1 MALPPRLRI
10 RCMSHTN
17 TPHCPICHG
26 NVRFVAHKRKWRLW
40 RCNQCDH
47 YAVLPPPTPDE
58 LRHIYSSETGY
69 GSGRESDLA
78 ATDPLPAKSI
88 DAALANFGVTR
99 GAFLDVGCGDGRL
112 LYHLRSLGWSVGGT
126 DYSPTYVAKC
136 IKHGIDVRHGDLEQS
151 GLTHGSWDVAHMG
164 DVIEHVIDPV
174 SMLKTVA
181 GYLKPGGVIVLRT
194 PNAASGYSR
203 FSAMLANLTHTE
215 WLASEAPWHL
225 NDFTPRSLTQVLR
238 HSGYELMACSSE
250 GRRPFAY
257 SVGSSGYLDLEKKR
271 LKGLTGGPRRQA
283 IFGLAPKALPVAAW
297 TAGPFCLG
305 RLVDLIRGRGDY
317 LVAFARKRIATF

>member
-1 MALPPRLRI
+1 MI
-10 RCMSHTN
+10 RRMSHTK
-17 TPHCPICHG
+17 TPRCPICHDG
-26 NVRFVAHKRKWRLW
+26 VRFVADKRTWHLW
-40 RCNQCDH
+40 HCTQCDH
-47 YAVLPPPTPDE
+47 YSVLPPPTPNE

-88 DAALANFGVTR
+88 DAALANFGVAR

-136 IKHGIDVRHGDLEQS
+136 TEHGLDVRHGDLEQS
-151 GLTHGSWDVAHMG
+151 GLNRGSWDVAHMG
-164 DVIEHVIDPV
+164 DVIEHVVDPV
-174 SMLKTVA
+174 SVLRTVA
-181 GYLKPGGVIVLRT
+181 EYLKPGGMIVLRT

-203 FSAMLANLTHTE
+203 FSAALANLTRTE

-225 NDFTPRSLTQVLR
+225 NDFTPRSLTLVLR
-238 HSGYELMACSSE
+238 QAGYELVACTSE
-250 GRRPFAY
+250 GRRPFGY
-257 SVGSSGYLDLEKKR
+257 SVGSSGYLDDEKKR
-271 LKGLTGGPRRQA
+271 LKGLAGGPRRQA
-283 IFGLAPKALPVAAW
+283 VLRLAPKLLPVAAW

-305 RLVDLIRGRGDY
+305 RLTDLVMGRGDY
-317 LVAFARKRIATF
+317 LVAFARKTRAPC